1 MRPLLRQPCARA
13 PPLHAAPPLYGP
25 LAPGA
30 PHRPPM
36 APAPPLSPPPPQVY
50 TEENRMFI
58 AKVLEMS
65 GLSHT
70 GTFVPN
76 AIHPGLT
83 DDPKTDMA
91 TSLVG
96 CPGPP

>member
-1 MRPLLRQPCARA
+1 
-13 PPLHAAPPLYGP
+13 
-25 LAPGA
+25 
-30 PHRPPM
+30 
-36 APAPPLSPPPPQVY
+36 
-50 TEENRMFI
+50 MFI